1 MFIINFSASP
11 STSTSRGPS
20 TSMVESTP
28 TPAPSAAPMTPSL
41 EELGIADLSP
51 AEQEQI
57 LSVMRQAE
65 LQGASMSPMAPVTQQ
80 PATHDI
86 PMSASRFY
94 LPYFHHFCLGNIL
107 LRSAHLFIILRV
119 AYFSFT
125 QLERP

>member
-1 MFIINFSASP
+1 MVELAPKPAP
-11 STSTSRGPS
+11 STS
-20 TSMVESTP
+20 
-28 TPAPSAAPMTPSL
+28 PMTPSL
-41 EELGIADLSP
+41 EELGIAHLSP

-65 LQGASMSPMAPVTQQ
+65 LQGASVSPMAPVTQQ

-86 PMSASRFY
+86 PMSASRF
-94 LPYFHHFCLGNIL
+94 LFALFSSCSLGNTL